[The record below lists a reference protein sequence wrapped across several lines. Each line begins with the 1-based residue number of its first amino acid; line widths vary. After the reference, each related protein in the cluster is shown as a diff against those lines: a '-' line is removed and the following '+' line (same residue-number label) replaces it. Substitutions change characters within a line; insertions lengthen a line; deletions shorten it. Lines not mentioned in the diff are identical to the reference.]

1 MKMNTISKLAMFA
14 SLSLAAM
21 SFAASKTAAP
31 TTPAAT
37 ATAAP
42 TATTAPA
49 TTAPATA
56 KAAKAM
62 SFSGSV
68 VSTDAIAN
76 TIVVKG
82 AKGEETFSIAATG
95 KITQGKKDVKLAD
108 ITKDQKVT
116 VKYTEEAG
124 AKTASAVKVSA
135 AAMKKEAKTSTAAS
149 TTTP

>member
-1 MKMNTISKLAMFA
+1 MFA

-21 SFAASKTAAP
+21 SFAADKMAAP

-37 ATAAP
+37 ATA
-42 TATTAPA
+42 TTA

>member
-1 MKMNTISKLAMFA
+1 MKINTISKLAMFA

-21 SFAASKTAAP
+21 SFAADKMAAP

-37 ATAAP
+37 ATA
-42 TATTAPA
+42 TTA

>member
-1 MKMNTISKLAMFA
+1 MKINTISKLAMFA

-21 SFAASKTAAP
+21 SFAADKTAAP
-31 TTPAAT
+31 TTSAAT
-37 ATAAP
+37 AT

-49 TTAPATA
+49 AA

-82 AKGEETFSIAATG
+82 AKGEETFNIAATG

-116 VKYTEEAG
+116 VKYMEEAG
-124 AKTASAVKVSA
+124 VKTASAVKVSA